1 MRRGRQPHYWQSHTA
16 SLPPPQ
22 QVPSRLDQVP
32 PRDSSTKFLHRATP
46 TLHVTTQEGK
56 AKVRGLRSLLRG
68 ARWVTAWSG
77 Q

>member
-1 MRRGRQPHYWQSHTA
+1 MRLGRQPRYWQPHTA

-32 PRDSSTKFLHRATP
+32 PGDSSTKFLHWATP
-46 TLHVTTQEGK
+46 TLHVTTWEGRT
-56 AKVRGLRSLLRG
+56 KVRGLRSLLRG
-68 ARWVTAWSG
+68 AHWVTAWSG